1 MHRHHRFIWV
11 LGLAVGLAVA
21 TCSFPTDKSDQVY
34 TVLTPSDTLLARGV
48 IGQGQTELIFAQTWR
63 RLPNGDSAEV
73 LNVDYHWSS
82 DNTSI
87 VRVERKSGGYAE
99 VTGQNVGT
107 VLVRAKAAAFEQSID
122 AAVPVRVSAS
132 FIIDSI
138 RPLIAGYGQK
148 VSVFGVRVNQ
158 IFFIDQGFGTLI
170 PDEFSFTGSLEG
182 LGKLDFWVPFPSTS
196 GHPFYFGP
204 GVFGSAA
211 DSVSIPTD
219 DDIFEPNYA
228 LPSPVDIN
236 GAGGPRTFFG
246 DPVLFYNPALYYE
259 PYDSVND
266 GPFAIDWYRFAR
278 ADTTSAVTYI
288 INSQVFDDTAFQY
301 FADSIFFNGGN
312 YTAAGV
318 LNAPGLGFYICDG
331 MNFSSFR
338 ETRTPITFA
347 AFRTLPGPAV
357 HLFSNYGKDG
367 PYAVLVVDGYLTQDR
382 RIGPDRFEENENW
395 CRYANENFNNS
406 TDSTINGKHI
416 VVGLF
421 RPWRDSTLT
430 IDNAQDIDWYRFRVQ
445 APFVPADSMTTIR
458 VRSLP
463 FSALDFADIDIY
475 VRRAS
480 DFGFIATSTNLG
492 SNEVISANLPAGD
505 YYVAV
510 VDAAATPTRYSMCMV
525 HGGAGV
531 NCTPGALPGA
541 PAPASVTLAP
551 SVHRIPTLAPLEQR
565 LRAARFPF
573 AVPR

>member
-82 DNTSI
+82 DNSSI

-122 AAVPVRVSAS
+122 AAVPVRVSPS

-138 RPLIAGYGQK
+138 RPLTVGFGDK

-196 GHPFYFGP
+196 AHPFYFGP

-301 FADSIFFNGGN
+301 VADSIFFNGGF

-331 MNFSSFR
+331 MGFGAAR
-338 ETRTPITFA
+338 ETRTPITFVA
-347 AFRTLPGPAV
+347 LRTLPGPAV

-367 PYAVLVVDGYLTQDR
+367 PYSVLVVDGYLTQDR
-382 RIGPDRFEENENW
+382 RIGPDQFEENENW
-395 CRYANENFNNS
+395 CRYADQNFNTS

-416 VVGLF
+416 VVGTF

-430 IDNAQDIDWYRFRVQ
+430 IDNAHDIDWYRFRVQ
-445 APFVPADSMTTIR
+445 APLGAADTITTIR

-463 FSALDFADIDIY
+463 FSGLDFADIDIY

-492 SNEVISANLPAGD
+492 SNEVISGNLPAGD
-505 YYVAV
+505 YYLGV
-510 VDAAATPTRYSMCMV
+510 VDAAATPTRYSMCMI

-531 NCTPGALPGA
+531 NCIPGALPGA

-551 SVHRIPTLAPLEQR
+551 SVRRIPTLPPLEQR
-565 LRAARFPF
+565 LKTARFPF